1 MRFDV
6 DTDSV
11 ARVLRSRDGPI
22 VPRVLGSGGGA
33 IVPSPAWRDLTGR
46 GCKESGLVV
55 MPVSM
60 DGASCSPV
68 RGHGH
73 EKLV

>member
-6 DTDSV
+6 DTNSE
-11 ARVLRSRDGPI
+11 VLRSCDGPI

-33 IVPSPAWRDLTGR
+33 IVPSPAWRDLTSR
-46 GCKESGLVV
+46 GCKESGLAV